1 MRNLTMDSEELLT
14 RYFSGSSTGS
24 EKTELFQAI
33 GKDQSLREEFTR
45 LQETVSM
52 ISMME
57 SPQDQH
63 YAEESLHKLKR
74 IHSAGKVRARVLRF
88 ISVAAALALIAG
100 SWFISKET
108 AQKEILA
115 ENSTW
120 IEAPEGQRVS
130 ITLAD
135 GTHVALNPSSRMRL
149 PSFFGDDER
158 VVELEGE
165 GYFDVFHDEKRPFI
179 VKTDKYNIQVLG
191 TEFNVFAYPDCND
204 FEVDLI
210 KGQLYVYQKDKI
222 DSGIRMDSNEKV
234 VEKSGHLEK
243 MQSDF
248 AQKEVMEKGIYDFSG
263 IPLGTLLERLELWY
277 NVNITVED
285 PSILEQVYI
294 GKFRQSDEVVDI
306 LNAIKMVGKFNF
318 RQESDKEFV
327 IF

>member
-1 MRNLTMDSEELLT
+1 
-14 RYFSGSSTGS
+14 
-24 EKTELFQAI
+24 
-33 GKDQSLREEFTR
+33 
-45 LQETVSM
+45 M

-108 AQKEILA
+108 AQKVILA

-294 GKFRQSDEVVDI
+294 GKFRQSDDVVDI

>member
-1 MRNLTMDSEELLT
+1 MDSEELLT

-294 GKFRQSDEVVDI
+294 GKFRQSDDVVDI

>member
-1 MRNLTMDSEELLT
+1 
-14 RYFSGSSTGS
+14 
-24 EKTELFQAI
+24 
-33 GKDQSLREEFTR
+33 
-45 LQETVSM
+45 
-52 ISMME
+52 
-57 SPQDQH
+57 
-63 YAEESLHKLKR
+63 
-74 IHSAGKVRARVLRF
+74 
-88 ISVAAALALIAG
+88 
-100 SWFISKET
+100 
-108 AQKEILA
+108 
-115 ENSTW
+115 
-120 IEAPEGQRVS
+120 
-130 ITLAD
+130 
-135 GTHVALNPSSRMRL
+135 MRL

-294 GKFRQSDEVVDI
+294 GKFRQSDDVVDI